1 MALMKVIR
9 LITLLT
15 LLSGVACEL
24 RGPQDEPTTL
34 VEADLVITNAKIFTS
49 NSEQTWAE
57 AVAISDGEFVF
68 VGDDEGV
75 KSIQTAMSLD

>member
-49 NSEQTWAE
+49 NSE
-57 AVAISDGEFVF
+57 
-68 VGDDEGV
+68 
-75 KSIQTAMSLD
+75 